1 MQETGIIIL
10 AAGSSARLGKPK
22 QLLSYNG
29 QSLLAHIVE
38 SALAIP
44 NSVTYVITGFE
55 REQMEKEL
63 KGFRVM
69 LHHNDLWEEGMAS
82 SIRKGIQELVNT
94 NPVVEACILAVC
106 DQPFVGSST
115 FEGLIRIFRETKK
128 GIVASSYEGTAGTP
142 VLFSRSYFSDLQQLQ
157 GQEGAKKLLQL
168 YAHDLSTMSFPDG
181 KIDIDTVAD
190 YEQLIERETR
200 LIK

>member
-22 QLLSYNG
+22 QLLSFNG
-29 QSLLAHIVE
+29 QTLLAHIVQ
-38 SALAIP
+38 SALAVP
-44 NSVTYVITGFE
+44 KSVSFVITGFE

-63 KGFRVM
+63 KGFAVTV
-69 LHHNDLWEEGMAS
+69 HYNDLWEEGMAS
-82 SIRKGIQELVNT
+82 SIRKGIQELIKT
-94 NPVVEACILAVC
+94 NPGIEACILAVC
-106 DQPFVGSST
+106 DQPFADSSI

-168 YAHDLSTMSFPDG
+168 YAHDLSTMPFPG
-181 KIDIDTVAD
+181 GNIDIDTDAD
-190 YEQLIERETR
+190 YEQLIER
-200 LIK
+200 KPG